1 MALVRFFG
9 VRDDAVVDDD
19 SRCGNGIDSR
29 RTAPNEAGGRKMI
42 ATLEQPR
49 NLERANSNLAVASLE
64 GVNMNYG
71 TVQALRGVDFRVQ
84 AGEVVALLG
93 PNGAGKTTAVRLLLG
108 LLQPNAGRARVFG
121 GDPTNPEN
129 RMRTGAM
136 LQVGRVPETLRVR
149 EHIDLFSTYYPK
161 PMALGEVLAAA
172 GLEKLSDRK
181 FGELSGGQKQRVL
194 FALAICGDPDL
205 VFLDEPTVG
214 LDVEARRML
223 WDEIRRMVTRGKTVL
238 LTTHYLQEADALAD
252 RVAVINK
259 GEIIAQGTPSEIKA
273 KTAGKRIRCI
283 TTLSLNALRQIPG
296 VTEVKEDR
304 EAVEIHAVEAES
316 IVRELL
322 MRDAGLSSLEVS
334 SAGLEEAFLELTRD
348 TTNDAASSN

>member
-1 MALVRFFG
+1 VNFQVR
-9 VRDDAVVDDD
+9 
-19 SRCGNGIDSR
+19 
-29 RTAPNEAGGRKMI
+29 
-42 ATLEQPR
+42 
-49 NLERANSNLAVASLE
+49 
-64 GVNMNYG
+64 
-71 TVQALRGVDFRVQ
+71 

-93 PNGAGKTTAVRLLLG
+93 PNGAGKTTAVKLLLG
-108 LLQPNAGRARVFG
+108 LLQPNAGKVRVFG

-129 RMRTGAM
+129 RIRAGAM
-136 LQVGRVPETLRVR
+136 LQVAKVPETLRVR
-149 EHIDLFSTYYPK
+149 EHIDLFSSYYVSPL
-161 PMALGEVLAAA
+161 PAQEVLAAA

-181 FGELSGGQKQRVL
+181 FGDLSGGQRQRVL

-205 VFLDEPTVG
+205 IFLDEPTVG

-259 GEIIAQGTPSEIKA
+259 GEIIAEGTPAEIKA

-283 TTLSLNALRQIPG
+283 TSLSIGSLRQIQG

-304 EAVEIHAVEAES
+304 EAVEIHAAEAEAV
-316 IVRELL
+316 VRELL
-322 MRDAGLSSLEVS
+322 ACDRQLSGLEITT
-334 SAGLEEAFLELTRD
+334 AGLEEAFLALTQDNGREA
-348 TTNDAASSN
+348 N

>member
-1 MALVRFFG
+1 
-9 VRDDAVVDDD
+9 
-19 SRCGNGIDSR
+19 
-29 RTAPNEAGGRKMI
+29 MI
-42 ATLEQPR
+42 ATLEQPD
-49 NLERANSNLAVASLE
+49 RASTTTSDLIVASLD
-64 GVNMNYG
+64 GVSKNYG
-71 TVQALRGVDFRVQ
+71 NIKALPRVDFRVR
-84 AGEVVALLG
+84 AGEIVALLG
-93 PNGAGKTTAVRLLLG
+93 PNGAGKTTAVKLLLG
-108 LLQPNAGRARVFG
+108 LMQPDAGRARVFG

-161 PMALGEVLAAA
+161 PMASADVLAAA
-172 GLEKLSDRK
+172 GLENLRDRK
-181 FGELSGGQKQRVL
+181 FGDLSGGQKQRVL

-205 VFLDEPTVG
+205 LFLDEPTVG

-223 WDEIRRMVTRGKTVL
+223 WDEIRRMVSRGKTVL

-252 RVAVINK
+252 RVAVINQ

-283 TTLSLNALRQIPG
+283 TRLSVNTLRQIPG
-296 VTEVKEDR
+296 VTDVKQDR
-304 EAVEIHAVEAES
+304 EAVELHVIEAEP

-322 MRDAGLSSLEVS
+322 GRDMRLSGLEVT
-334 SAGLEEAFLELTRD
+334 SAGLEEAFLALTQENGQHESRQ
-348 TTNDAASSN
+348 S

>member
-1 MALVRFFG
+1 
-9 VRDDAVVDDD
+9 
-19 SRCGNGIDSR
+19 
-29 RTAPNEAGGRKMI
+29 MI
-42 ATLEQPR
+42 ATLEQPQR
-49 NLERANSNLAVASLE
+49 AEIPNLELIVASLE
-64 GVNMNYG
+64 GVSKSYG
-71 TVQALRGVDFRVQ
+71 STRALRGVDFRVR

-93 PNGAGKTTAVRLLLG
+93 PNGAGKTTAVKLLLG
-108 LLQPNAGRARVFG
+108 LIQPNAGKARVFG

-149 EHIDLFSTYYPK
+149 EHIDLFSSYYEK
-161 PMALGEVLAAA
+161 PTATADVLAAA
-172 GLEKLSDRK
+172 GLEKLGDRK
-181 FGELSGGQKQRVL
+181 FGDLSGGQRQRVL

-205 VFLDEPTVG
+205 LFLDEPTVG

-223 WDEIRRMVTRGKTVL
+223 WDEIRRMVSRGKTVL

-252 RVAVINK
+252 RVAVINQ

-283 TTLSLNALRQIPG
+283 TSLSLSALRQIPG
-296 VTEVKEDR
+296 VTDVKEDR
-304 EAVEIHAVEAES
+304 EAVELHAVAAEP

-322 MRDAGLSSLEVS
+322 ARDAELSGLEVT
-334 SAGLEEAFLELTRD
+334 SAGLEEAFIALTQ
-348 TTNDAASSN
+348 DAAPEGHRSN